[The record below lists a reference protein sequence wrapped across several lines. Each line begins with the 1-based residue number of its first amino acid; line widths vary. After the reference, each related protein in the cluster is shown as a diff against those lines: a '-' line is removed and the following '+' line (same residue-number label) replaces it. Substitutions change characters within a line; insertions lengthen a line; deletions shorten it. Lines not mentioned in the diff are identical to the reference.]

1 MDSYLVFIEAMCVLA
16 SIAILTLFLHHMLI
30 FSNSN
35 ISLYLRIFI
44 LPFSLPSANME
55 MLEDIVTKLMYTDKM
70 LMYVPI
76 INHKFYLT
84 EMITKPL
91 VQISYSTA
99 L

>member
-30 FSNSN
+30 FSN

-44 LPFSLPSANME
+44 LPFSLPYVNME
-55 MLEDIVTKLMYTDKM
+55 MLKDIVTKLMYTDKM

-76 INHKFYLT
+76 INHKFCLT

-91 VQISYSTA
+91 LQISYSTA